1 MLSRFLKSLLGPRG
15 PARPDAA
22 LSVGMA
28 AHGNAATT
36 RRALEALLASAS
48 GDFELVLVDD
58 KSPDDTLEVFLEAR
72 RWHANTRV
80 LAFGR
85 NLEYC
90 ESVNAFLSH
99 ARGERLLFLS
109 NDIFASPAYLRSL
122 LAAAAAHPDCGILRG
137 CSNFVDNHSPAHNVT
152 IPVCATQAAYFAF
165 AEEVAERHRDS
176 PMLDERFLVGDA
188 FLVTR
193 RALERIGTYDTRF
206 IGYCADMDYGLRAQ
220 IAGLRVVL
228 ARGAFAFHDQ
238 DANLA
243 YLPGDERL
251 RKLERRRA
259 KVGAALGEFVRKYRL
274 DMADGTVHDIPW
286 EELARR
292 AFDPALHYVAPKDY
306 SEYFLR

>member
-1 MLSRFLKSLLGPRG
+1 MLWRFLKSLLGPRG

-36 RRALEALLASAS
+36 RRALEALFASAS

-72 RWHANTRV
+72 RRHANTRV

-122 LAAAAAHPDCGILRG
+122 FAAAAAHPDCGILRG

-193 RALERIGTYDTRF
+193 RALERIGTYRTRF

-228 ARGAFAFHDQ
+228 ARGAF
-238 DANLA
+238 
-243 YLPGDERL
+243 
-251 RKLERRRA
+251 
-259 KVGAALGEFVRKYRL
+259 
-274 DMADGTVHDIPW
+274 
-286 EELARR
+286 
-292 AFDPALHYVAPKDY
+292 DPALHYVAPKDY